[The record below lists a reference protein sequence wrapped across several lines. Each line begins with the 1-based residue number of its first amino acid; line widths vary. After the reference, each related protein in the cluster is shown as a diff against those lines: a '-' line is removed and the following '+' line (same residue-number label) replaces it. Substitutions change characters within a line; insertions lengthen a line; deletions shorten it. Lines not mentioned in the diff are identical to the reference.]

1 MKSSAV
7 RLAALAAIFSAA
19 ATSAASAAVSTY
31 EDLNEGF
38 LGATFTHNG
47 VTYRDVNNV
56 SGFYPD
62 GAPFGPND
70 NGNEN
75 IIERATFFYNDFPTY
90 GSPVNAMTFG
100 NSFVPGDNLSIGALA
115 SVWMDV
121 PAHGNAASLDVAY
134 YENGPWGNI
143 QYKLEAVRNGQV
155 VASDVFT
162 IANGGGR
169 DNATFSHM
177 SVSGVEFDSLH
188 LYGWL
193 NGNYTVPRGMI
204 DDLTITPVPEP
215 ATMTLALAPLAA
227 MTLSRGSSR
236 RRRSMALPR

>member
-1 MKSSAV
+1 MNKSATH
-7 RLAALAAIFSAA
+7 LAALAAIITAGAVS
-19 ATSAASAAVSTY
+19 TASAALSTY
-31 EDLNEGF
+31 EDLSEGF
-38 LGATFTHNG
+38 LGATFTHDG

-62 GAPFGPND
+62 GNPFGPTD
-70 NGNEN
+70 NGDQN
-75 IIERATFFYNDFPTY
+75 IIERATLFYNDFPTY
-90 GSPVNAMTFG
+90 GSPVNSMTFG
-100 NSFVPGDNLSIGALA
+100 NAFVDGDNLSIGALA

-121 PAHGNAASLDVAY
+121 PAHGSAASFDLAY

-143 QYKLEAVRNGQV
+143 QYKLDAVRNGQV

-169 DNATFSHM
+169 DNPTFRHM

-204 DDLTITPVPEP
+204 DDLTIAAVPEP
-215 ATMTLALAPLAA
+215 ATTTLVLTPGITMA
-227 MTLSRGSSR
+227 LSRRSR
-236 RRRSMALPR
+236 RRRG